1 MANDIFGVLIENA
14 SNLQPVMAKVRAF
27 VLNAIQRNFDAKG
40 RWDGKGT
47 TFLSG
52 GTQKWKPLAKS
63 TINRYKKQGIT
74 DLDPTLNRSQYGL
87 YKSIQVYSVGTVVH
101 ATSAFPY
108 ANVHQFGY
116 KNTPPR
122 PYITLTKED
131 VEEIVNFV
139 VKYMTTSSV

>member
-1 MANDIFGVLIENA
+1 MANNDIFGTLIANA

-27 VLNAIQRNFDAKG
+27 VMNAIQRNFDSKG

-47 TFLSG
+47 GFLSG
-52 GTQKWKPLAKS
+52 GTQKWKPLANS
-63 TINRYKKQGIT
+63 TKKKYKKQGIT

-87 YKSIQVYSVGTVVH
+87 YKSIQVYSKGTEIH

-116 KNTPPR
+116 KNTPAR
-122 PYITLTKED
+122 PYITLARED
-131 VEEIVNFV
+131 IEEIVNFV
-139 VKYMTTSSV
+139 VKYMTTL